1 MKDNLCLDLYPSVLK
16 PPAAGLGGYYNKKS
30 LTKQKAYAFYFQNIR
45 KLFDLHIFD
54 QDLAQALFKE

>member
-30 LTKQKAYAFYFQNIR
+30 LTKQKAHAFYFQNIR
-45 KLFDLHIFD
+45 ELIDLLI
-54 QDLAQALFKE
+54 LTKI